1 MSVDLQTKYF
11 SAGFF
16 PNETSFRISNISTD
30 KKSNLPKSVYIL
42 EKMLLRG
49 LPTKPSTFLSNTA
62 KKFFPKQ
69 SYEQTNTPYFISNN
83 KPFWD
88 LTILGDPYNK
98 DNNPA
103 KKFFNTLLPDYLGE
117 YAFVTYLIQ
126 PECSFSNFL
135 ANKIEGEDF
144 SNELRCDFFL
154 DIADLVIEI
163 DGIQHKQTKL
173 SDEQRDELLNKR
185 GIETIRISTEEIKTL
200 DENFKEKIQKI
211 IRRLKESELIQ
222 HYKAAFETK
231 SYLEEKYEFTLTAIK
246 RLQLTILELIKS
258 TN

>member
-1 MSVDLQTKYF
+1 
-11 SAGFF
+11 
-16 PNETSFRISNISTD
+16 
-30 KKSNLPKSVYIL
+30 
-42 EKMLLRG
+42 MLLRG
-49 LPTKPSTFLSNTA
+49 LPTKPSTFLSNTF

-88 LTILGDPYNK
+88 LTIVGDPYNK

-163 DGIQHKQTKL
+163 DGIQHKQTK
-173 SDEQRDELLNKR
+173 RK
-185 GIETIRISTEEIKTL
+185 
-200 DENFKEKIQKI
+200 
-211 IRRLKESELIQ
+211 
-222 HYKAAFETK
+222 
-231 SYLEEKYEFTLTAIK
+231 
-246 RLQLTILELIKS
+246 
-258 TN
+258 

>member
-1 MSVDLQTKYF
+1 M
-11 SAGFF
+11 
-16 PNETSFRISNISTD
+16 
-30 KKSNLPKSVYIL
+30 
-42 EKMLLRG
+42 
-49 LPTKPSTFLSNTA
+49 
-62 KKFFPKQ
+62 
-69 SYEQTNTPYFISNN
+69 
-83 KPFWD
+83 
-88 LTILGDPYNK
+88 
-98 DNNPA
+98 
-103 KKFFNTLLPDYLGE
+103 LPDYLGE

-200 DENFKEKIQKI
+200 NENFKEKIQKI
-211 IRRLKESELIQ
+211 IRRFQESELIQ

-231 SYLEEKYEFTLTAIK
+231 SYLEEKYEFTLTAIV

-258 TN
+258 GALDIRAQNWELNISSDVNSSFNWASVALDDFFEWLLPISAIYSKIFQTYTKYFRPIKRKGQKFCCNSEH